1 MRAAALLAAL
11 ASWIPTAAAGQVHV
25 AITSPAEDKFVFG
38 RVEFTA
44 VVQAP
49 EPPARVVF
57 EVDGR
62 QVRVF
67 ERPPYAVEVDVGED
81 NVEHRF
87 RVTAHTAG
95 GETGQ
100 ATLVTPVLQID
111 EQVSLDLQQLFVT
124 VTSGPGRVLD
134 LERPDFRIFEDGR
147 PQRLVTFER
156 GDVPLTA
163 VILLDSSESMIGGR
177 LEAALRGAQIF
188 AAGMRELDE
197 AMLLLFSDR
206 VLRVTPFSGS
216 AEPMLAG
223 LAQVRA
229 GGGTAVNDHLYLG
242 LKLLDGQQG
251 RRVVILFS
259 DGADVVSALRM
270 RDVVWK
276 ARRSQAIVY
285 WIRLEERRG
294 RRASFSSSW
303 RNNKENAAE
312 AEQLAAAVES
322 SGGRVETIASVD
334 AVDAAFAGILSELRE
349 QYVLGYYTSHA
360 RHDGGW
366 RKVEVRVPGAL
377 RVRTRDGYIDH

>member
-1 MRAAALLAAL
+1 MRTAALLAAL
-11 ASWIPTAAAGQVHV
+11 ATGIPTAAAGQVHV
-25 AITSPAEDKFVFG
+25 AITSPPEDEFVFG
-38 RVEFTA
+38 RVEFAA

-49 EPPARVVF
+49 EPLARVVF

-67 ERPPYAVEVDVGED
+67 DRPPFAVEVDVGEE

-87 RVTAHTAG
+87 RVTAQTAG
-95 GETGQ
+95 GETGS
-100 ATLVTPVLQID
+100 ASLVTPVLQID

-124 VTSGPGRVLD
+124 VASGAGRVLD
-134 LERPDFRIFEDGR
+134 LERADFRILEDDR
-147 PQRLVTFER
+147 AQRLVTFER

-177 LEAALRGAQIF
+177 LEAALRGAQLF

-206 VLRVTPFSGS
+206 VLRVTSFSGS

-229 GGGTAVNDHLYLG
+229 AGGTAVNDHLYLG

-270 RDVVWK
+270 QDVVWK

-285 WIRLEERRG
+285 WIRLEEGGG

-312 AEQLAAAVES
+312 AQQLAAAVES
-322 SGGRVETIASVD
+322 SGGRVETITSVD
-334 AVDAAFAGILSELRE
+334 GVDAAFAGILSELRQ
-349 QYVLGYYTSHA
+349 QYVLGYYPSHS

-366 RKVEVRVPGAL
+366 RQVEVRVPGAL